1 MYSFALFYILVYR
14 IHRKSLAVPSIA
26 SNRKEGWSKRPV
38 RKNAFGIEAD
48 QRSGERRG
56 APIPDPLRALHSLN
70 LLIRFKSEACSRWL
84 SLFLSDCRA
93 WEKSRRVSIRR
104 VETHLCVHHRR
115 TLNIV
120 SFLPSSFFFCLFA
133 LKYISPVGALIYM
146 RIPGVNRRFF
156 GKNYH
161 LSLSLS
167 TVFFLSN
174 LSQQPLLPPSFA
186 RPLTFV
192 YSKGSGFFLLRASFS
207 PFPSLF
213 LSPRP
218 RNRGRWWT
226 NRVNRA
232 SPLIGRDSKLDAR
245 PWTKDG
251 LPRGRRK
258 RGEKEARPPFPSTK
272 KRNF

>member
-1 MYSFALFYILVYR
+1 MYR

-84 SLFLSDCRA
+84 SLFLSDCA
-93 WEKSRRVSIRR
+93 AAGPEKNRGVYRFGGSRRIYASI
-104 VETHLCVHHRR
+104 TDGHL
-115 TLNIV
+115 T
-120 SFLPSSFFFCLFA
+120 SFPFFLLLFFFCLFA

-218 RNRGRWWT
+218 RNRGR
-226 NRVNRA
+226 
-232 SPLIGRDSKLDAR
+232 
-245 PWTKDG
+245 
-251 LPRGRRK
+251 
-258 RGEKEARPPFPSTK
+258 
-272 KRNF
+272 